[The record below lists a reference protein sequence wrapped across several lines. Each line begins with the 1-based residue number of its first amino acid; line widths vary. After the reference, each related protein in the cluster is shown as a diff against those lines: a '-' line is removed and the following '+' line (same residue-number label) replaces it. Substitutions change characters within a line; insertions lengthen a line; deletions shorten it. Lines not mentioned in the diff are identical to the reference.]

1 MKKLLNIRLQ
11 YLFAA
16 VLLLFISTASY
27 SQEGG
32 QFGKLLTVN
41 DSLFGTGFINSPGYY
56 KLYRATISNPH
67 DTLTDSLTV
76 YHVAPEYITSDLDT
90 LLADTTQIR
99 YKRLDG
105 NAQGPQNDTCYS
117 NIVVPAGES
126 IDILI
131 WYPFP
136 DNLLFRLGNVIYDPE
151 RAAGIKLRGFNEQS
165 K

>member
-11 YLFAA
+11 FLFAA
-16 VLLLFISTASY
+16 VLLLFISSVSY
-27 SQEGG
+27 AQEGG

-56 KLYRATISNPH
+56 KLYRATITNPH

-76 YHVAPEYITSDLDT
+76 YHIAPRYITSDVDT
-90 LLADTTQIR
+90 LASDTTQIR
-99 YKRLDG
+99 FKRLDG
-105 NAQGPQNDTCYS
+105 NTNGPQNDSCYA

-126 IDILI
+126 IEILI

-136 DNLLFRLGNVIYDPE
+136 DNLMFRLGNRIYDPE
-151 RAAGIKLRGFNEQS
+151 RSAAIKLRGFNEQS